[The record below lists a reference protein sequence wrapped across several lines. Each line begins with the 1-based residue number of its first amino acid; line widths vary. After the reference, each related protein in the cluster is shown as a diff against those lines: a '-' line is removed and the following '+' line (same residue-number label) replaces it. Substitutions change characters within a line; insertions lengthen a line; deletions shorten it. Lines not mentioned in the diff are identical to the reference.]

1 MHWWMYAFKILLS
14 LVKTRY
20 QSLEKER
27 ESILSEKR
35 RLSSSLSEEASNT
48 MEVEEVWFSWLF
60 ASCYRINIAKEWKYC
75 KRNEP
80 RLNHSWRIFILKYF
94 FSISTTLG
102 REIILQCSVAPFSS
116 GTSADRSKRR
126 QYSRWTTQKRIL
138 NEWTQFAPCI
148 SLSFSLSLFL
158 GRDQQITRIVVWS
171 SDSFSFRSWWDD
183 ITS

>member
-1 MHWWMYAFKILLS
+1 MHWWMYAFKTLLS

-48 MEVEEVWFSWLF
+48 MEVEEVWFSLLC

-80 RLNHSWRIFILKYF
+80 RLNHSWKIFILKYF
-94 FSISTTLG
+94 FSLCTILG
-102 REIILQCSVAPFSS
+102 REIILQCAVTSFSS

-126 QYSRWTTQKRIL
+126 QDSSWATKKRIL
-138 NEWTQFAPCI
+138 DDWTQFAPCI
-148 SLSFSLSLFL
+148 SLSFSLTFL
-158 GRDQQITRIVVWS
+158 RKRPANYAHLCLSIL
-171 SDSFSFRSWWDD
+171 
-183 ITS
+183 